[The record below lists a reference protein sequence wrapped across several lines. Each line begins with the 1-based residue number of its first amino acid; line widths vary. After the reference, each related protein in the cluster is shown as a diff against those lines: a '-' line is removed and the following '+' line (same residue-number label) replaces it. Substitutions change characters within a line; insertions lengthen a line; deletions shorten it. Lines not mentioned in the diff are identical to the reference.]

1 MVSMENKTEIKAIN
15 KTGDGI
21 ASHININKE
30 KTRKTKAMKP
40 LLILTTDLTNPWNNL
55 ALEEYLMGLCESDL
69 TEAGDRP
76 YGAILFLWQNRHT
89 VVIGRN
95 QNAWAECKTG
105 LLEDEDGFLARRGT
119 GGGAV
124 YHDLGNLN
132 FSIILPRAKFDLG
145 ESFQVILDAVRAL
158 GLDAVRSG
166 RNDILLD
173 GRKFSGNA
181 FRYMKGVALHHGTL
195 MVDTDVEPMMRYL
208 TVSDSKLKS
217 RAIKSVKSRV
227 INLRE
232 AKDDLTIAEL
242 MDAVGN
248 SFAEQYGKGRAI
260 VRKTVAEFPR
270 DEKLADLEALYA
282 SWQWRYGR
290 AIDFD
295 AQVETERFPW
305 GQADIRFKVAQGII
319 ADTTIYS
326 DALDSDFIDC
336 IAQSLIGV
344 PFTSR
349 EMAKR
354 VESLGNAYE
363 TVGDIPQTVI
373 AADIARSLLEEAF

>member
-1 MVSMENKTEIKAIN
+1 MNMKYNTELNTNNKAGEPAALHAKPETTFDKA
-15 KTGDGI
+15 K
-21 ASHININKE
+21 
-30 KTRKTKAMKP
+30 KP
-40 LLILTTDLTNPWNNL
+40 LLVLTTDLTNPWNNL

-69 TEAGDRP
+69 TEAGERP

-105 LLEDEDGFLARRGT
+105 LLEDEGGFLARRGT

-145 ESFQVILDAVRAL
+145 ESFQVILNAAQSL

-181 FRYMKGVALHHGTL
+181 FRYMRGVGLHHGTL

-232 AKDDLTIAEL
+232 AKRDLTIDEL
-242 MDAVGN
+242 MEAVSN
-248 SFAEQYGKGRAI
+248 SFADQYGQGRAV
-260 VRKTVAEFPR
+260 VRKTVTDFPR
-270 DEKLADLEALYA
+270 DNKLADLEALYA
-282 SWQWRYGR
+282 SWDWRYGR
-290 AIDFD
+290 ALDFD

-305 GQADIRFKVAQGII
+305 GQAEIRFKVAHGII
-319 ADTTIYS
+319 ADTAIYS
-326 DALDSDFIDC
+326 DALDSDFIDSV
-336 IAQSLIGV
+336 AKSLIGV

-349 EMAKR
+349 DMAER
-354 VESLGNAYE
+354 VESLGNAKD
-363 TVGDIPQTVI
+363 TIGDISQTVI
-373 AADIARSLLEEAF
+373 ARDIAQSLRDEAF

>member
-1 MVSMENKTEIKAIN
+1 MAYNNKDK
-15 KTGDGI
+15 
-21 ASHININKE
+21 
-30 KTRKTKAMKP
+30 KP

-69 TEAGDRP
+69 TEDGERL
-76 YGAILFLWQNRHT
+76 YGAVLFLWQNRHT

-105 LLEDEDGFLARRGT
+105 LLEDEGGFLARRGT

-145 ESFQVILDAVRAL
+145 ESFRVILDAVQSL

-173 GRKFSGNA
+173 GKKFSGNA
-181 FRYMKGVALHHGTL
+181 FRYMRGVGLHHGTL
-195 MVDTDVEPMMRYL
+195 MVDTDVDPMMRYL
-208 TVSDSKLKS
+208 TVADSKLKS

-232 AKDDLTIAEL
+232 AKQGLTIAEL

-248 SFAEQYGKGRAI
+248 SFVEQYGQGRAVI
-260 VRKTVAEFPR
+260 KKTVDKFHR
-270 DEKLADLEALYA
+270 DEKLAELEALYA
-282 SWQWRYGR
+282 SWEWRYGR

-295 AQVETERFPW
+295 AQVESDRFTW

-319 ADTTIYS
+319 ADTVIFS

-349 EMAKR
+349 DMAER
-354 VESLGNAYE
+354 VKSLGSAKD
-363 TVGDIPQTVI
+363 TVGDISQTVI
-373 AADIARSLLEEAF
+373 ARDIARTLLDEAF

>member
-1 MVSMENKTEIKAIN
+1 MKYNTEIDEFMN
-15 KTGDGI
+15 NETGDDFT
-21 ASHININKE
+21 SHIEKE
-30 KTRKTKAMKP
+30 ATRQTEILKP

-55 ALEEYLMGLCESDL
+55 ALEEYLLGLCQSDL
-69 TEAGDRP
+69 TGSEDRP

-105 LLEDEDGFLARRGT
+105 LLEDENGFLARRGT

-145 ESFQVILDAVRAL
+145 ESFQVILDAVKSL

-181 FRYMKGVALHHGTL
+181 FRYMRGVALHHGTL

-208 TVSDSKLKS
+208 TVSDSKLKT

-232 AKDDLTIAEL
+232 VKHDLTITEL
-242 MDAVGN
+242 MDAVGT
-248 SFAEQYGKGRAI
+248 SFAEQYGEGRSI
-260 VRKTVAEFPR
+260 VQRTVEEFPR
-270 DEKLADLEALYA
+270 DKILADLEALYA
-282 SWQWRYGR
+282 SWEWRYGR

-295 AQVETERFPW
+295 AQVETKRFPW
-305 GQADIRFKVAQGII
+305 GQADIRFKVTQGII
-319 ADTTIYS
+319 AETTIYS

-336 IAQSLIGV
+336 IARSLIGV

-354 VESLGNAYE
+354 IKTLGNADE

-373 AADIARSLLEEAF
+373 AEDIAQTLLDEAY

>member
-1 MVSMENKTEIKAIN
+1 MFYLGCHLSSSGGYLAMGETAVSIN
-15 KTGDGI
+15 ANTFQYF
-21 ASHININKE
+21 
-30 KTRKTKAMKP
+30 TR
-40 LLILTTDLTNPWNNL
+40 NP
-55 ALEEYLMGLCESDL
+55 
-69 TEAGDRP
+69 R
-76 YGAILFLWQNRHT
+76 
-89 VVIGRN
+89 
-95 QNAWAECKTG
+95 
-105 LLEDEDGFLARRGT
+105 
-119 GGGAV
+119 GGAV

-145 ESFQVILDAVRAL
+145 ESFRVILDAVQSL

-181 FRYMKGVALHHGTL
+181 FRYMRGVGLHHGTL
-195 MVDTDVEPMMRYL
+195 MVDTDVDPMMRYL
-208 TVSDSKLKS
+208 TVADSKLKS

-232 AKDDLTIAEL
+232 AKHGLTIAEL

-248 SFAEQYGKGRAI
+248 SFVEQYGQGRAVI
-260 VRKTVAEFPR
+260 KKTVDKFHG
-270 DEKLADLEALYA
+270 DEKLAELEALYA
-282 SWQWRYGR
+282 SWEWRYGR

-295 AQVETERFPW
+295 AQVESDRFTW
-305 GQADIRFKVAQGII
+305 GQADIRFKVTQGII
-319 ADTTIYS
+319 ADTVIFS

-349 EMAKR
+349 DMAER
-354 VESLGNAYE
+354 VKSLGSAKD
-363 TVGDIPQTVI
+363 TVGDISQTVI
-373 AADIARSLLEEAF
+373 ARDIARTLLDEAF

>member
-1 MVSMENKTEIKAIN
+1 MP
-15 KTGDGI
+15 
-21 ASHININKE
+21 
-30 KTRKTKAMKP
+30 P
-40 LLILTTDLTNPWNNL
+40 L
-55 ALEEYLMGLCESDL
+55 
-69 TEAGDRP
+69 
-76 YGAILFLWQNRHT
+76 QNRHT

-95 QNAWAECKTG
+95 QTRGGGNG
-105 LLEDEDGFLARRGT
+105 LLEDEGGFLARRGT

-145 ESFQVILDAVRAL
+145 ESFRVILDAVQSL

-181 FRYMKGVALHHGTL
+181 FRYMRGVGLHHGTL
-195 MVDTDVEPMMRYL
+195 MVDTDVDPMMRYL
-208 TVSDSKLKS
+208 TVADSKLKS

-232 AKDDLTIAEL
+232 AKHGLTIAEL

-248 SFAEQYGKGRAI
+248 SFVEQYGQGRAVI
-260 VRKTVAEFPR
+260 KKTVDKFHG
-270 DEKLADLEALYA
+270 DEKLAELEALYA
-282 SWQWRYGR
+282 SWEWRYGR

-295 AQVETERFPW
+295 AQVESDRFTW

-319 ADTTIYS
+319 AIPLAS
-326 DALDSDFIDC
+326 DALDSDFTDC

-344 PFTSR
+344 PFTPVMAERQSLEVRKTRSETSR
-349 EMAKR
+349 RLHRARYCTNPLMKRSTFSARVDRSELSSYSRITGIDNGIAK
-354 VESLGNAYE
+354 S
-363 TVGDIPQTVI
+363 P
-373 AADIARSLLEEAF
+373 